1 MRRTALAVLATL
13 SVITAPACSRGGGT
27 SGVKPAAST
36 VPFVAVDPASTDPAD
51 KAIGTAQARLRQ
63 VPTDAAAQKQLA
75 AAFLQK
81 VRETADPSYYA
92 KVDGILAGLG
102 GAKSTDGEVLLL
114 EGTLLLA
121 RHQFRAALAD
131 GKAAV
136 IALPSAGSAYGIEV
150 DADNEL
156 GQYDEA
162 LVATQH
168 MADLRPDLV
177 SLSRVSYARELRGD
191 LPGAIQAMQQA
202 VTAGQGGGQQV
213 AGSEPGIQ
221 SGENVAYVQTL
232 LGNLLLIAGRVA
244 DAQRAYEQAIT
255 EFPGFAAA
263 RAGEASVLVA
273 RGHPAAA
280 ADLLA
285 EVVKTQPLTQYV
297 ISEGDDYA
305 AAGMAERAAQAYAL
319 VDVITRLYRAGGVNV
334 DVENA
339 LYEADHHPTAAAV
352 DAARRAL
359 KDRGGVTGHDTLA
372 WALYGVGR
380 VKEAKAEIDQVLA
393 VGDRDPQFRFH
404 AAAIDA
410 AAGDQAGATAEL
422 DLVLGG
428 NPHFSAL
435 YQPKIAELAA
445 RLGRNVPPPA
455 P

>member
-27 SGVKPAAST
+27 SGVKPAASK

-51 KAIGTAQARLRQ
+51 KAIGVAQTRLQQ
-63 VPTDAAAQKQLA
+63 VPTDAGAKKQLA

-81 VRETADPSYYA
+81 VRETADPSYYT

-102 GAKSTDGEVLLL
+102 GAKSTDPEVLLL

-121 RHQFRAALAD
+121 RHQFGAALLV

-136 IALPSAGSAYGIEV
+136 SGLPSAASAYGIEV
-150 DADNEL
+150 DASNEL
-156 GQYDEA
+156 GRYDEA
-162 LVATQH
+162 LAATQH

-191 LPGAIQAMQQA
+191 LDGAVQAMQQA
-202 VTAGQGGGQQV
+202 VTAGQGGADAV
-213 AGSEPGIQ
+213 SGSQPGIE

-232 LGNLLLIAGRVA
+232 LGNLLLIQGRVA
-244 DAQRAYEQAIT
+244 DAHGAYERAIS

-273 RGHPAAA
+273 RGKPAEAAA
-280 ADLLA
+280 LLA
-285 EVVKTQPLTQYV
+285 DVVKTQPLTQYV

-305 AAGMAERAAQAYAL
+305 AAGMPAQASQAYAL
-319 VDVITRLYRAGGVNV
+319 VDVITRLYRAAGVNV

-339 LYEADHHPTAAAV
+339 LYEADHHPTVAAV

-359 KDRGGVTGHDTLA
+359 KDRGGLTGHDTLA

-380 VKEAKAEIDQVLA
+380 FKEAKVEIDQVLA
-393 VGDRDPQFRFH
+393 VGDRDPLFRLH
-404 AAAIDA
+404 AAAIDEA
-410 AAGDQAGATAEL
+410 VGDHSGASEQL

-428 NPHFSAL
+428 NPRFSAL
-435 YQPKIAELAA
+435 YQPKIADLAA
-445 RLGRNVPPPA
+445 RLGKTVPPPA